1 MIFGIIAGVWGIL
14 EIILAVTQTPKE
26 AGVAIR
32 EVVYF
37 TTWLAIV
44 ILSFSQTVRERYDYR
59 PFQTNERRWV
69 ALASLTFVFFVWCS
83 ITGWGQ
89 PMLQGIE
96 EGLVERF
103 NQAEP
108 SSAIAKGKEISTAAG
123 KKLWDY
129 FNNHSET
136 SIATAA
142 KTSILR
148 DCIVVALVRPCLR
161 VSTNSLALW
170 HCCQKRRS
178 YSLGREKAPQ
188 GRA

>member
-108 SSAIAKGKEISTAAG
+108 SSAIAKGKEISTAA
-123 KKLWDY
+123 
-129 FNNHSET
+129 
-136 SIATAA
+136 A

-178 YSLGREKAPQ
+178 YSFGREKAPQ